1 MTDTELLARIRERAE
16 TAAEGVQLRCEAAF
30 AIASACGCAVR
41 EIGRLCDAHGI
52 RIRGCQLGCFP

>member
-1 MTDTELLARIRERAE
+1 MTDAELLARIREQAE
-16 TAAEGVQLRCEAAF
+16 TAGKQAELRCEAAF